1 MDLESRLS
9 ELRKRASD
17 LERLR
22 ATQQAHVDQAE
33 VQMRQ
38 EAQKLAE
45 SFGCRSLEEAKALL
59 ETKKAETEK
68 LLAEVEGLL
77 K

>member
-1 MDLESRLS
+1 MSLEERLS
-9 ELRKRASD
+9 ALRKQASD

-22 ATQQAHVDQAE
+22 ATRQVQVDQAE
-33 VQMRQ
+33 AQMRQ